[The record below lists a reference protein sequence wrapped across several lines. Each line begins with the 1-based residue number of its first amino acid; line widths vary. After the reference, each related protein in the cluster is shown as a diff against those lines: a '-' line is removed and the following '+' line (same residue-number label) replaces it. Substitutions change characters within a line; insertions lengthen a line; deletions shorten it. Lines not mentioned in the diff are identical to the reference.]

1 MRPPDDFSGSVQGC
15 LGQLMA
21 YLVIAIVLFFVV
33 LFVCSY
39 FHTTLNTVL
48 LVWLGLMF
56 FVSLMFLL
64 KMTEG

>member
-1 MRPPDDFSGSVQGC
+1 
-15 LGQLMA
+15 MA